1 MRKNFLLWIECAG
14 IFILIPVLLWLRVV
28 STPLIMIPIIIICV
42 PVIFWL
48 GRKYGYTRAVFWQG
62 DRDAERIQ
70 LVTIINRFLLIS
82 VVLFSIVF
90 AAYPLHLFDLP
101 RSNPIFWLM
110 LLALYPFISAY
121 PQELLYR
128 SFFFR
133 RYEGLFS
140 NQQHLV
146 VINAFLFGW
155 MHIVL
160 HNGMAVLFS
169 IVAGFLFADT
179 YRKTQSLRL
188 TCLEHSLYGCL
199 IFTLGY
205 AEAFLYEPLFRA
217 LTQ

>member
-1 MRKNFLLWIECAG
+1 MNKTIFLWLECIG

-28 STPLIMIPIIIICV
+28 STPLIMIPVVMLCV

-48 GRKYGYTRAVFWQG
+48 GRKYGYTRTIFWQG
-62 DRDAERIQ
+62 DRNAERVQ

-101 RSNPIFWLM
+101 RSNPIFWLI
-110 LLALYPFISAY
+110 LLALYPLFSVY

-133 RYEGLFS
+133 RYERLFS

-146 VINAFLFGW
+146 VLNALMFGW
-155 MHIVL
+155 MHIVF
-160 HNGMAVLFS
+160 HNGLAVVFS

-179 YRKTQSLRL
+179 FRKTQSLRL
-188 TCLEHSLYGCL
+188 TCLEHSLYGWL

-205 AEAFLYEPLFRA
+205 AEAFLYEPWLRT